1 METPSRKFSLGYPI
15 TDMLINR
22 HKIAVIALIFF
33 GSRTLVCRGAEKLP
47 ELRGARPN
55 VVLIITDD
63 QGYGELACHGNP
75 VIESPNL
82 DRLHSES
89 VRFTSFH
96 VSPTCAPTRAALMT
110 GRHEF
115 KSGVTHTI
123 LQRERLSLDAV
134 TLAELLSKAGYQTG
148 IFGKWHLGD
157 ETPYRPAQRGFHESF
172 IHGAGGIGQSYSG
185 SCGDFP
191 GNKYF
196 DPLVLHNERVETTN
210 GYCTDV
216 FFAEAIK
223 WIGANRSRPFFAQ
236 IATNAPHAPLVCP
249 AEYQEPYQRAGLDEK
264 TAAYYGMITNIDD
277 NIGRLLEALQKQQ
290 LEQNTLIIFMTDN
303 GHALGGGYNAG
314 MRGQKGTPYE
324 GGTRVPAFF
333 CWPERLDT
341 GVDVPA
347 LAAHIDFFPTI
358 IDLCAAT
365 IPDGLVLDGRSVLP
379 LLENPRAPWPD
390 RFLFTHVG
398 RWEPGKAA
406 ETKYVNCAVRT
417 QRFRLV
423 NNKELYDIAHD
434 PGEQENVIGNNP
446 AEVAR
451 MRVAYDQWWGEV
463 QSSLTNE
470 NATLAA
476 ENAFAEIYRQQIS
489 KE

>member
-1 METPSRKFSLGYPI
+1 M
-15 TDMLINR
+15 
-22 HKIAVIALIFF
+22 
-33 GSRTLVCRGAEKLP
+33 
-47 ELRGARPN
+47 
-55 VVLIITDD
+55 LIITDD

-75 VIESPNL
+75 VIKTPHL

-89 VRFTSFH
+89 VRFTAFH

-115 KSGVTHTI
+115 RSGVTHTI

-134 TLAELLSKAGYQTG
+134 TLAEVLSKAGYQTG

-157 ETPYRPAQRGFHESF
+157 ETPYRPAQRGFRESF

-196 DPLVLHNERVETTN
+196 DPLVLHNERVETTK

-216 FFAEAIK
+216 FFAEAIE

-277 NIGRLLEALQKQQ
+277 NIGRLLEALQQQQ

-333 CWPERLDT
+333 RWPERLDT

-347 LAAHIDFFPTI
+347 LAAHIDLFPTLI
-358 IDLCAAT
+358 ELCGAT
-365 IPDGLVLDGRSVLP
+365 LPDGLVLDGHSLLP
-379 LLENPRAPWPD
+379 LLENPHAPWPD

-406 ETKYVNCAVRT
+406 EAKYVNCAVRT

-423 NNKELYDIAHD
+423 NNKELYDIAYD
-434 PGEQENVIGNNP
+434 PGEQENLIDAHP
-446 AEVAR
+446 LEVAR
-451 MRVAYDQWWGEV
+451 MRAAYDQWWGEV
-463 QSSLTNE
+463 QSCLTNE

-476 ENAFAEIYRQQIS
+476 ENAFAEIYRQQVS
-489 KE
+489 NE